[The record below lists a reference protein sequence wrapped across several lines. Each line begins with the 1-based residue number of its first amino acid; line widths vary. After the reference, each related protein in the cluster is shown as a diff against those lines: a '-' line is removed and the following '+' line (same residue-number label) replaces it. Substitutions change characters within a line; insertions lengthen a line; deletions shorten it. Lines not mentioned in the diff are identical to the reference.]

1 MKKILEN
8 WLDKISVTG
17 KNIIELKNS
26 DSYKMILGMLNSCD
40 TPFIGITQNKAA
52 SIIED
57 IDILFINYSN
67 LSDLVHSIE
76 ALSENQ
82 SIFNSNLEKIK
93 ALIEGDSLTI
103 TSKAVPVEERGL
115 FEDTCKQTKITP
127 EKMFELLEVSFKN
140 VCNDI
145 KIIIDSV
152 KEAEILSNKTNERYK
167 SLENRANT
175 LNYPISKFDLEE
187 LISELKANPLDL
199 HGITK
204 KINLLFSK
212 FELEL
217 SNASDEYNYLDL
229 LFNSVDSKIKELNK
243 LTSKSRQIAAENL
256 GQLDAGKTLIKP
268 LDNSHMEFINTW
280 VYDLKKYFKLG
291 KYKPVKIG
299 LTKLNEECILLLGSE
314 KRIFDDNIR
323 VLKG

>member
-26 DSYKMILGMLNSCD
+26 DSYKMISEMLNSCD
-40 TPFIGITQNKAA
+40 TPFIGITRNKAL

-67 LSDLVHSIE
+67 LTDLVHSIE

-82 SIFNSNLEKIK
+82 HIFNSNMEKIK

-115 FEDTCKQTKITP
+115 FENTCNEIKITP
-127 EKMFELLEVSFKN
+127 EKMFEHLEFSFKN
-140 VCNDI
+140 ICNNI
-145 KIIIDSV
+145 KIIVDAV
-152 KEAEILSNKTNERYK
+152 RKAEILSNKTNERYK
-167 SLENRANT
+167 SLENRANI
-175 LNYPISKFDLEE
+175 LNYPISKFDFDG
-187 LISELKANPLDL
+187 LILELKTNPLD
-199 HGITK
+199 IQAVTD

-217 SNASDEYNYLDL
+217 SDASDEYNYLDL
-229 LFNSVDSKIKELNK
+229 LFNSVDSKIKELNN
-243 LTSKSRQIAAENL
+243 LTSKSRQITGENL
-256 GQLDAGKTLIKP
+256 GQLALSKTLIKP
-268 LDNSHMEFINTW
+268 LDNSRMEFINAW
-280 VYDLKKYFKLG
+280 VYDLK
-291 KYKPVKIG
+291 
-299 LTKLNEECILLLGSE
+299 NILSLANTNL
-314 KRIFDDNIR
+314 
-323 VLKG
+323 